1 MAVRGGRLWLFAG
14 TGEGPQLARHFLERG
29 WRLRVSVVTP
39 SAGASYPIDPN
50 LEVVVGALAGAG
62 ALDSLLDL
70 AEQQGD
76 PFAWVIDASHP
87 FATRVTA
94 AAVEATRHRPEGFLR
109 LQRPILEAPMA
120 LLLGQMGALSF
131 HLVGGER
138 LLLAIGARHLREACQ
153 QCTVSSLQAKV
164 LPHARVLPH
173 PQALK
178 QALQAGLE
186 PSRLACLHPTADGAV
201 EEALC
206 HHWQIDTI
214 LCRQSGGPTEALW
227 QRIASKRSLRLLL
240 LQRPPEPEGIVQLPL
255 KVLVDHVGG
264 PAGAAGLW

>member
-1 MAVRGGRLWLFAG
+1 MAVRGGRLWLLAG
-14 TGEGPQLARHFLERG
+14 TGEGPHLAKHFLERG

-39 SAGASYPIDPN
+39 SAGASYPIDSN
-50 LEVVVGALAGAG
+50 LEVVVGALAGAC
-62 ALDSLLDL
+62 ALSALLDL
-70 AEQQGD
+70 AERQGD

-109 LQRPILEAPMA
+109 LQRPSLAAPTGH
-120 LLLGQMGALSF
+120 LLGQMDELGS
-131 HLVGGER
+131 HLVGDER

-153 QCTVSSLQAKV
+153 QCAFSSFQAGV

-178 QALQAGLE
+178 QALQAGLQ
-186 PSRLACLHPTADGAV
+186 PSRIACLHPTADGAV
-201 EEALC
+201 EQALC

-214 LCRQSGGPTEALW
+214 LCRQSGGLTEALW
-227 QRIASKRSLRLLL
+227 LRIASKLALRLLL
-240 LQRPPEPEGIVQLPL
+240 LQRPPEPEGILQLPL
-255 KVLVDHVGG
+255 KELVDHVGS
-264 PAGAAGLW
+264 PRRDKSLW